1 MKKFTEKEKNKG
13 ELSARGL
20 SKKAYKLYSETNPM
34 AIYEYEKD
42 GNILYAYDS
51 CFGGNENLTFEEL
64 DKELTE
70 IAEDME

>member
-1 MKKFTEKEKNKG
+1 
-13 ELSARGL
+13 
-20 SKKAYKLYSETNPM
+20 M

-64 DKELTE
+64 DKELAE